1 MEKPSLR
8 WGICTAMGVVSS
20 RAMSSPSSGISALRI
35 KMKSGQKRPLRNCG
49 IKSSVFKVRKMGD
62 VVMAGVPLGDVRN
75 NVDQLMVEE
84 WIDMIRNNA
93 EVLELVPKSLKTP
106 ELCRIAMK
114 DGWAL
119 EFVPESLKNAR
130 I

>member
-1 MEKPSLR
+1 
-8 WGICTAMGVVSS
+8 
-20 RAMSSPSSGISALRI
+20 
-35 KMKSGQKRPLRNCG
+35 
-49 IKSSVFKVRKMGD
+49 
-62 VVMAGVPLGDVRN
+62 MAGVPLGDVRN